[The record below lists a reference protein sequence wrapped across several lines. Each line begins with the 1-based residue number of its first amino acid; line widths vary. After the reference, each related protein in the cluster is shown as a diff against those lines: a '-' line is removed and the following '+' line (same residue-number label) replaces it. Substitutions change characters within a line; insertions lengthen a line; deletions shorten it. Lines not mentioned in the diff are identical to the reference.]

1 MSKTVLIVDD
11 EQDVVDY
18 LSAVLDS
25 CGYESIEASNAD
37 EGFIAATERKPDL
50 ICLDVM
56 MPEESGISLYIRLK
70 ESGELK
76 HIPVLIISGMES
88 EQEFDIYELVRERS
102 IPPPEEYIEKPI
114 NVDQFMQTV
123 KAHIG
128 MGQSNESD
136 IVRREN

>member
-25 CGYESIEASNAD
+25 CGYESIEACNAD
-37 EGFIAATERKPDL
+37 DGFAAALARKPDL

-56 MPEESGISLYIRLK
+56 MPEESGVSLYIRLK
-70 ESGELK
+70 ENGELRDT
-76 HIPVLIISGMES
+76 PVLIISGMES
-88 EQEFDIYELVRERS
+88 EQERDIHELVREKS
-102 IPPPEEYIEKPI
+102 IPPPDEYIEKPI

-123 KAHIG
+123 KAHLG
-128 MGQSNESD
+128 SELSDESD
-136 IVRREN
+136 IVRGEN